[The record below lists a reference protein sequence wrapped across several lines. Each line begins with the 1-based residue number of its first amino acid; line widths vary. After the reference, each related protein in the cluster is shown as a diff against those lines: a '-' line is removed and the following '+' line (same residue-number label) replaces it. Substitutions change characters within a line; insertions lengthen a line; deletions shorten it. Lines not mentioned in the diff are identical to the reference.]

1 MKLWCNKQWIGL
13 LAGLILPVVF
23 SVLLYNGRYQGD
35 MDFGPFLM
43 AMFDIQGLGKL
54 VSVSVLPNLLVFFIA
69 IWTNRLFAARGILF
83 ATIIYAVGTFIL
95 WFLRN

>member
-1 MKLWCNKQWIGL
+1 MKGWCNKQWIGV

-23 SVLLYNGRYQGD
+23 SVLLYKGRYQGD

-43 AMFDIQGLGKL
+43 AMFDIQSLGKL
-54 VSVSVLPNLLVFFIA
+54 VSVSVLPNLLIFFIA
-69 IWTNRLFAARGILF
+69 IWTNRLFAARGILL
-83 ATIIYAVGTFIL
+83 ATLFFGIGTVIL

>member
-1 MKLWCNKQWIGL
+1 MKVWCNKQWIGL
-13 LAGLILPVVF
+13 LIGLILPVLF

-35 MDFGPFLM
+35 MEFGPFLM
-43 AMFDIQGLGKL
+43 AMFDIQSLGKL

-83 ATIIYAVGTFIL
+83 ATIIYGVGTVIL
-95 WFLRN
+95 WFLKN